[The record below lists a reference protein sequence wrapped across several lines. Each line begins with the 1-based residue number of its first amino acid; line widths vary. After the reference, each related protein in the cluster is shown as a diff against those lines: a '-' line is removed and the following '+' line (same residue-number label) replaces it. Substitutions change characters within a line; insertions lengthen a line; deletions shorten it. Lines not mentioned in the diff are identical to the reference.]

1 MTDLATINRLFPPR
15 PQAQGRAGNSIEDLG
30 SKEFLRLMVAQL
42 KNQDPTKPIDNTE
55 FVAQLAQFGTVSGV
69 QELNQGFANL
79 ARAFNVSRGY
89 QAAGLVGRRVATDSN
104 LGQLRA
110 VGGDRRALALNATVK
125 VEGKAAR
132 VTVTVQDLQGRL
144 VHQARLPA
152 GASGETPF
160 TWNGLDKNGKRMPQ
174 GSYRVSA
181 SAQVNGQSKAL
192 SVFAHQKVLS
202 VAVDSTTGQAT
213 LNLSNGRSVPAG
225 AVRQFL

>member
-42 KNQDPTKPIDNTE
+42 ENQDPTKPIDNTE

-110 VGGDRRALALNATVK
+110 VGGEQPGALAT
-125 VEGKAAR
+125 EGPRVRDPAAR
-132 VTVTVQDLQGRL
+132 PR
-144 VHQARLPA
+144 
-152 GASGETPF
+152 
-160 TWNGLDKNGKRMPQ
+160 DKP
-174 GSYRVSA
+174 
-181 SAQVNGQSKAL
+181 
-192 SVFAHQKVLS
+192 
-202 VAVDSTTGQAT
+202 
-213 LNLSNGRSVPAG
+213 
-225 AVRQFL
+225 